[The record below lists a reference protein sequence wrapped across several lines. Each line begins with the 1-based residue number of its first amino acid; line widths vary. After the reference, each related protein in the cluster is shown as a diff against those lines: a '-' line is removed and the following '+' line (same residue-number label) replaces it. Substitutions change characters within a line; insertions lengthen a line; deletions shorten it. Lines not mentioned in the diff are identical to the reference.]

1 MHKTVAFL
9 LLALTFTA
17 RSFAQ
22 ETPTERDAARDV
34 VKQISGLSQSLGVP
48 ARVAKLTAQDKG
60 RDEVLARVKQLMQS
74 ELLPMS
80 DWITQHPEIG
90 FQETQAVAK
99 LTAYLQA
106 HDFEVTIPVAG
117 LSTAFVA
124 KYKRGSPGPNL
135 GVLLEYD
142 ALRGTQGAF
151 HGDQHSAQG
160 PVGMAAA
167 VAIAEFLTRTR
178 TPGTV
183 TVYGCPGEEMMPPEA
198 KTVMMEAGV
207 FKGADIIVRS
217 HSSAVTSRSAAGFG
231 TCCMNIDGVKY
242 TFYGAP
248 AHQLTAWNGRNALE
262 AVIKLFNN
270 IDSVRSNIRPE
281 ARIQGVITEGG
292 AAPNVVPDK
301 TSADFYI
308 RYPDSVYLA
317 QVTEWVD
324 DAARAAALA
333 TGTKVKIDHYGH
345 DSDGISLASLEELAF
360 AYMKQFGAT
369 GVEPEPGKPKGFEE
383 TGSVSS
389 QIPGIGVSAKSSNF
403 SNHTYGMEADAL
415 KDVGHEGF
423 TIDAETMAAVLYD
436 YATHAELRERSPR
449 QNSESRLQWRLESES
464 SAEQT
469 SWPSAQGST
478 SNHIPLIRVESRK
491 PRKKSAHGH
500 CGAARSERS
509 RDACFVVLRNRT
521 RGFAR
526 AAVVLELCRASRDR
540 NSGKGFVASPRRNRI
555 THGQQEGRSQRSA
568 AHRPGSLAL
577 RR

>member
-1 MHKTVAFL
+1 MKAVFACMGIAL
-9 LLALTFTA
+9 LLAVPC
-17 RSFAQ
+17 FAQ
-22 ETPTERDAARDV
+22 ETPTERGAARDV
-34 VKQISGLSQSLGVP
+34 VKQINALSQSLGVSGM
-48 ARVAKLTAQDKG
+48 VAKLSAPDKG
-60 RDEVLARVKQLMQS
+60 RDEVIARVKQLMQS

-99 LTAYLQA
+99 LSAYLQA
-106 HDFEVTIPVAG
+106 HDFEVTMPVAG
-117 LSTAFVA
+117 LATAFVA
-124 KYKRGSPGPNL
+124 KYKHGTPGPNL
-135 GVLLEYD
+135 GVILEYD
-142 ALRGTQGAF
+142 ALRGTKGAF

-167 VAIAEFLTRTR
+167 VAIAEFLTRTH

-217 HSSAVTSRSAAGFG
+217 HATATTSRSAAGFG

-270 IDSVRSNIRPE
+270 IDSVRSNMRPE

-308 RYPDSVYLA
+308 RYPDGVYLE
-317 QVTEWVD
+317 QVTQWVD
-324 DAARAAALA
+324 DAARAAAQA
-333 TGTKVKIDHYGH
+333 TGTKVKIDHYGR
-345 DSDGISLASLEELAF
+345 DRDGISLASLEELAF

-369 GVEPEPGKPKGFEE
+369 GVEPDPAKPKGFEE

-389 QIPGIGVSAKSSNF
+389 QIPGVGVTAKSSNF
-403 SNHTYGMEADAL
+403 PNHTYGMEADAL

-423 TIDAETMAAVLYD
+423 LIDAETMAAILYD
-436 YATHAELRERSPR
+436 FATHPELRNAVKTEFTRIHSLFGEY
-449 QNSESRLQWRLESES
+449 QAALQKAYPKPEI
-464 SAEQT
+464 AE
-469 SWPSAQGST
+469 P
-478 SNHIPLIRVESRK
+478 K
-491 PRKKSAHGH
+491 
-500 CGAARSERS
+500 
-509 RDACFVVLRNRT
+509 
-521 RGFAR
+521 
-526 AAVVLELCRASRDR
+526 
-540 NSGKGFVASPRRNRI
+540 
-555 THGQQEGRSQRSA
+555 
-568 AHRPGSLAL
+568 
-577 RR
+577 